1 MSKLTII
8 LTATAAFAGGS
19 ALLPTAAA
27 MAQPADSISEVIVYG
42 NDPCPR
48 SSNNEVVVCARKPEA
63 ERYRIPEKLRSGGPR
78 QTREAW
84 ANKARAL
91 ETVGS
96 TGTFSCSPVGP
107 GGYTGCLTQ
116 VINQA
121 KRERREQTVEGTAPE
136 E

>member
-1 MSKLTII
+1 MSRVTIT
-8 LTATAAFAGGS
+8 LAAAAGLAAGFAALPATAQEAG
-19 ALLPTAAA
+19 A
-27 MAQPADSISEVIVYG
+27 INEIIVFG

-48 SSNNEVVVCARKPEA
+48 STDDDIVICARKPES
-63 ERYRIPEKLRSGGPR
+63 ERYRIPERLRSGGPR

-84 ANKARAL
+84 ANKARQF

-107 GGYTGCLTQ
+107 GGHTGCLTQ
-116 VINQA
+116 IINQA
-121 KRERREQTVEGTAPE
+121 RRERGEQTQQGTAPE

>member
-1 MSKLTII
+1 MTRLTLALTGATLLTGG
-8 LTATAAFAGGS
+8 LTALS
-19 ALLPTAAA
+19 LPAAA
-27 MAQPADSISEVIVYG
+27 QVGENFNEIVVYG
-42 NDPCPR
+42 TDPCPR
-48 SSNNEVVVCARKPEA
+48 STDDKVVICARKPEA

-84 ANKARAL
+84 ANRARQF

-121 KRERREQTVEGTAPE
+121 KRERREQNDQGTAPE
-136 E
+136 Q

>member
-1 MSKLTII
+1 MTRLMIT
-8 LTATAAFAGGS
+8 LAGS
-19 ALLPTAAA
+19 AAVAAGFVALPTPAAA
-27 MAQPADSISEVIVYG
+27 QADNAISEIIVYG
-42 NDPCPR
+42 TDPCPR
-48 SSNNEVVVCARKPEA
+48 STDDKVVICARKPEG

-84 ANKARAL
+84 ANKARQF

-121 KRERREQTVEGTAPE
+121 RRERREQNEQGTAPE

>member
-1 MSKLTII
+1 MTRLT
-8 LTATAAFAGGS
+8 TMFAGAAVLAGGL
-19 ALLPTAAA
+19 AVLPMPAV
-27 MAQPADSISEVIVYG
+27 AQSGDAISEIIVYG
-42 NDPCPR
+42 MDPCPR
-48 SSNNEVVVCARKPEA
+48 STDDKVVICARKPET

-84 ANKARAL
+84 ANRARQF

-121 KRERREQTVEGTAPE
+121 KRERTEQTGQTTAPE
-136 E
+136 Q

>member
-1 MSKLTII
+1 MLLGRTRMSKLTII
-8 LTATAAFAGGS
+8 LTATAALGGGV

-27 MAQPADSISEVIVYG
+27 AQPADSISEVIVYG

-48 SSNNEVVVCARKPEA
+48 SSNNEVVVCARKPEG

-84 ANKARAL
+84 ANRARAL

-96 TGTFSCSPVGP
+96 TGTFS
-107 GGYTGCLTQ
+107 
-116 VINQA
+116 
-121 KRERREQTVEGTAPE
+121 
-136 E
+136 

>member
-1 MSKLTII
+1 MSRVTIT
-8 LTATAAFAGGS
+8 L
-19 ALLPTAAA
+19 AAA
-27 MAQPADSISEVIVYG
+27 AGLAAGLAALPAAAQEAGAVNEIIVFG

-48 SSNNEVVVCARKPEA
+48 STDDEIVVCARKPET
-63 ERYRIPEKLRSGGPR
+63 ERYRIPERLRSGGPR

-84 ANKARAL
+84 ANKARQF

-107 GGYTGCLTQ
+107 GGHTGCLTQ
-116 VINQA
+116 IINQA
-121 KRERREQTVEGTAPE
+121 RRERGEATAQGTAPE

>member
-1 MSKLTII
+1 MTRLMITLAGSAAVAAGFAVIPAP
-8 LTATAAFAGGS
+8 ATAQAGN
-19 ALLPTAAA
+19 
-27 MAQPADSISEVIVYG
+27 SISEIIVYG
-42 NDPCPR
+42 TDPCPR
-48 SSNNEVVVCARKPEA
+48 STDDKVVICARKPET

-84 ANKARAL
+84 ANKARQF

-121 KRERREQTVEGTAPE
+121 KRERREQAEQGSAPDE
-136 E
+136 